1 MESLDLVGWLRGTVL
16 ARSPGQTI
24 SPMHAL
30 QAMYARAILEAAGK
44 TGAGKTC
51 THYVRVTLICIRSY
65 NNCVSPLN
73 IIRNLGFVAWLKC
86 VVLGLEPGSWSRAWH
101 WNHTPR
107 GRQICAGFVCL
118 CLLASKVEL
127 SPETNRSQWILL
139 LVLPSDSESGKNVC
153 RKAILGH

>member
-1 MESLDLVGWLRGTVL
+1 MLEDGGGFGGLCFALLSSPAAR
-16 ARSPGQTI
+16 ASRSPLMECKQF
-24 SPMHAL
+24 
-30 QAMYARAILEAAGK
+30 LENME
-44 TGAGKTC
+44 KTC

-73 IIRNLGFVAWLKC
+73 ITRNLGFVACLKC

-118 CLLASKVEL
+118 CLLPSKVEL

-139 LVLPSDSESGKNVC
+139 LVLPSDSESGKHVC